1 MRHASLGRRT
11 RHAVSA
17 PYAEV
22 MLRWAPRPVDLI
34 VAGVL
39 TIGTQVELWLGPDPG
54 IPRPVLAICYGI
66 GTMAAAWHRVAP
78 LVAVTVSL
86 TALAVIPG
94 ALGVDPANSFG
105 WLVTVIALLVSVGYQ
120 ARRPVLNL
128 AVAAALVA
136 LSIVLEKGFVLADVA
151 FAWLIVGGAW
161 LAGHA
166 IGSRTIRAQLAEERA
181 QRTEQDVQWRMD
193 AAVTEERLRIA
204 RELHDLTAHSISVMT
219 LHASGVRRLLHDD
232 QVAERAALEA
242 VERTGRESLAEMH
255 RLLGVLRSPATVRF
269 PESDDTHQPP
279 ARLAHVEELIMSAR
293 AAGVDAHLQIVGD
306 VERLPAGVDLAAY
319 RIVQEAVTNVLRH
332 ASATRL
338 DCVIGVGHGE
348 LRLEVTDD
356 GRGLPSQQS
365 DGHGFTGMRERVQMY
380 GGSLEVG
387 PQPGGGF
394 AVRAVLPVPALD
406 QSRADVAP

>member
-1 MRHASLGRRT
+1 
-11 RHAVSA
+11 
-17 PYAEV
+17 
-22 MLRWAPRPVDLI
+22 MLRWAPRPVDLV

-39 TIGTQVELWLGPDPG
+39 TVGTQVELWLGPDPD
-54 IPRPVLAICYGI
+54 VLRLGLAVCYAI
-66 GTMAAAWHRVAP
+66 GTIAAAWHRVAP
-78 LVAVTVSL
+78 LAAVTVSL

-94 ALGVDPANSFG
+94 ALGVDPAGSFG
-105 WLVTVIALLVSVGYQ
+105 WLVTVLALLVSVGYQ
-120 ARRPVLNL
+120 SRRPALGL

-136 LSIVLEKGFVLADVA
+136 LSIVLEKGFVPADIA
-151 FAWLIVGGAW
+151 WGWLILGGAW
-161 LAGHA
+161 LAGHS
-166 IGSRTIRAQLAEERA
+166 IGSRTIRAELAEERA
-181 QRTEQDVQWRMD
+181 QRAEQNVQWRMD
-193 AAVTEERLRIA
+193 AAVTKERLRIA

-232 QVAERAALEA
+232 QAAERAALEA

-255 RLLGVLRSPATVRF
+255 RLLGVLRSPPTVGSTE
-269 PESDDTHQPP
+269 PDDPHEPP
-279 ARLAHVEELIMSAR
+279 ARLARVAELITSAQ
-293 AAGVDAHLQIVGD
+293 AAGVDAHVQTVGD
-306 VERLPAGVDLAAY
+306 VERLPAGLDLAAY

-338 DCVIGVGHGE
+338 DCQICVRTGE

-356 GRGLPSQQS
+356 GRGPISQRA

-387 PQPGGGF
+387 REPGGGF

-406 QSRADVAP
+406 QSRDDVRP

>member
-1 MRHASLGRRT
+1 
-11 RHAVSA
+11 
-17 PYAEV
+17 
-22 MLRWAPRPVDLI
+22 MLRWAPRPVDLF

-39 TIGTQVELWLGPDPG
+39 TLGTQVELWLGPDPG
-54 IPRPVLAICYGI
+54 ISRPVLALCYGI
-66 GTMAAAWHRVAP
+66 GTVAAAWHRVAP

-86 TALAVIPG
+86 TALAVVPG
-94 ALGVDPANSFG
+94 ALGVDPADSFG

-120 ARRPVLNL
+120 ARRPVFTL
-128 AVAAALVA
+128 AVAAGLIA
-136 LSIVLEKGFVLADVA
+136 LSIVLEKGFVLADIVY
-151 FAWLIVGGAW
+151 AWLILGGAW
-161 LAGHA
+161 LAGHS
-166 IGSRTIRAQLAEERA
+166 IGSRTVRAQLADERA
-181 QRTEQDVQWRMD
+181 QRAEQGVQWRMD

-219 LHASGVRRLLHDD
+219 LHASGVRRLLYDD

-255 RLLGVLRSPATVRF
+255 RLLGVLRSPATISSS
-269 PESDDTHQPP
+269 ESDDTFQPP
-279 ARLAHVEELIMSAR
+279 ARLARVEELIVAAR
-293 AAGVDAHLQIVGD
+293 GAGINAHLQTVGD

-338 DCVIGVGHGE
+338 DCLIGVGHGE
-348 LRLEVTDD
+348 LRLEVIDD
-356 GRGLPSQQS
+356 GRGLLSQRS

-387 PQPGGGF
+387 PQPDGGF